1 MNRSVH
7 ARPHPMVSHDRSI
20 ASALR
25 PRIAIGLCLTSA
37 LIGLAVPQVAL
48 AQSQAVSPVGLWRTI
63 DDATQ
68 QPKALVRIVDQGGV
82 LAGRIEKILVAPADA
97 VCEQCTDERKG
108 KPVQGMT
115 ILSGLKPEGS
125 EWTGGEVL
133 DPASGKVYR
142 ARIKLADAGR
152 KLEMRGYVGVP
163 TLGRT
168 QVWLRE
174 P

>member
-1 MNRSVH
+1 MNFALHFGLSL
-7 ARPHPMVSHDRSI
+7 
-20 ASALR
+20 SAVV
-25 PRIAIGLCLTSA
+25 IGLIAPQSA
-37 LIGLAVPQVAL
+37 AG
-48 AQSQAVSPVGLWRTI
+48 QSQAASPVGLWRTF

-68 QPKALVRIVDQGGV
+68 QPKALVRIVEQGGV
-82 LAGRIEKILVAPADA
+82 LAGRIEKLLAYKPDVL
-97 VCEQCTDERKG
+97 CEQCTDERRG

-115 ILSGLKPEGS
+115 ILSGLKPEGG

-133 DPASGKVYR
+133 DPVTGKVYR

>member
-1 MNRSVH
+1 MNFDFH
-7 ARPHPMVSHDRSI
+7 F
-20 ASALR
+20 
-25 PRIAIGLCLTSA
+25 GLCLSA
-37 LIGLAVPQVAL
+37 VLIGLVAPL
-48 AQSQAVSPVGLWRTI
+48 SAAAQSQPASPVGLWRTI

-68 QPKALVRIVDQGGV
+68 QPKALVRIVEQGGV
-82 LAGRIEKILVAPADA
+82 LAGRIEKLLAYKPDVL
-97 VCEQCTDERKG
+97 CEQCTDERRG

-115 ILSGLKPEGS
+115 ILSGLKPEGG

-133 DPASGKVYR
+133 DPVTGKVYR

>member
-1 MNRSVH
+1 MNFAFH
-7 ARPHPMVSHDRSI
+7 
-20 ASALR
+20 L
-25 PRIAIGLCLTSA
+25 GLCLTA
-37 LIGLAVPQVAL
+37 VVIGLMAPQAAAV
-48 AQSQAVSPVGLWRTI
+48 QSQAASPDGLWRTI

-68 QPKALVRIVDQGGV
+68 QPKALVRIVEQGGV
-82 LAGRIEKILVAPADA
+82 LAGRIEKLLADKSDA
-97 VCEQCTDERKG
+97 VCEQCTDERRG

>member
-1 MNRSVH
+1 MNFDFH
-7 ARPHPMVSHDRSI
+7 F
-20 ASALR
+20 
-25 PRIAIGLCLTSA
+25 GLCLSA
-37 LIGLAVPQVAL
+37 VLIGLVAPL
-48 AQSQAVSPVGLWRTI
+48 SAAAQSQAASPVGLWRTF

-68 QPKALVRIVDQGGV
+68 QPKALVRIVEQGGV
-82 LAGRIEKILVAPADA
+82 LAGRIEKLLAYKPDVL
-97 VCEQCTDERKG
+97 CEQCTDERRG

-115 ILSGLKPEGS
+115 ILSGLKPEGG

-133 DPASGKVYR
+133 DPVTGKVYR

>member
-1 MNRSVH
+1 MSFDFH
-7 ARPHPMVSHDRSI
+7 F
-20 ASALR
+20 
-25 PRIAIGLCLTSA
+25 GLCLSA
-37 LIGLAVPQVAL
+37 VLIGLVAPL
-48 AQSQAVSPVGLWRTI
+48 SAAAQSQAASPVGLWRTI

-68 QPKALVRIVDQGGV
+68 QPKALVRIVEQGGV
-82 LAGRIEKILVAPADA
+82 LAGRIEKLLAYKPDVL
-97 VCEQCTDERKG
+97 CEQCTDERRG

-115 ILSGLKPEGS
+115 ILSGLKPEGG

-133 DPASGKVYR
+133 DPVTGKVYR